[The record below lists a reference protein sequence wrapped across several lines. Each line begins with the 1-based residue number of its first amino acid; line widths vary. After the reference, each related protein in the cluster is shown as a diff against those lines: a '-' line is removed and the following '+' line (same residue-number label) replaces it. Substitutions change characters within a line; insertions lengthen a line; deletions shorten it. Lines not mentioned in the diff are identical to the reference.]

1 MPGAMVLS
9 PHPFECPESLLERAR
24 AHGAQRVAVAGAT
37 NAVTLE
43 SARRAYEAGLL
54 LPVLVGDPDAI
65 KALARELGWSLEGI
79 EIAPG
84 GDERANAAV
93 AVALARS
100 GEAAAIM
107 KGAVHTDTLLRAVLD
122 KEVGLRTGQRLSH
135 VFHMTVPGR
144 EGALLISDAAINV
157 APSIDLRMD
166 ILGNALGVA
175 AALGHSRPHVAVL
188 SATET
193 ATAAVPSSEE
203 AAEIVRRARALS
215 LEAEVEGPMA
225 LDLAVS
231 PSAAEIKGATGAVHG
246 AADIVLVPSIET
258 GNALFK
264 AMVYFASATAAGLVL
279 GARVPIMLTS
289 RADPPEARLASAA
302 LAAIKAGAS

>member
-1 MPGAMVLS
+1 MVLS
-9 PHPFECPESLLERAR
+9 PHPFEAPESLLAQAR
-24 AHGAQRVAVAGAT
+24 AHGSQRVAVAGAT

-54 LPVLVGDPDAI
+54 TPILVGDPDAI
-65 KALARELGWSLEGI
+65 EAQARELGWALEGI

-84 GDERANAAV
+84 GDEQANAAA

-107 KGAVHTDTLLRAVLD
+107 KGTVHTDVLLRAVLN
-122 KEVGLRTGQRLSH
+122 KEIGLRTGQRLSH

-144 EGALLISDAAINV
+144 EGALLITDAAINV
-157 APSIDLRMD
+157 APSVDLRMD
-166 ILGNALGVA
+166 ILGNALGVT
-175 AALGHSRPHVAVL
+175 AALGYARPRVAVL

-193 ATAAVPSSEE
+193 ASAAVPSSEE
-203 AAEIVRRARALS
+203 AVEIVRRARELD
-215 LEAEVEGPMA
+215 LEAEVDGPMA
-225 LDLAVS
+225 LDLAIS
-231 PSAAEIKGATGAVHG
+231 PSAAEIKGAGGAVFG
-246 AADIVLVPSIET
+246 TADLILVPTIET

-302 LAAIKAGAS
+302 LAAIKAGAAA